1 MAKISVDEELNFT
14 LEKIK
19 QNFSN
24 FSSWYYRSCLFTY
37 AANKLNFDFSKQW
50 KQEYELVENA
60 LFTDPSDQS
69 AWFYHKWL
77 VSTNYGHNM
86 KHSIETNEENIV
98 RINKIVY
105 NSIDSLV
112 IINLSRPIKYKPLV
126 MVYINENFLTELE
139 WNSASNNLMNSIWY
153 SNKLSF
159 SDNKISKISFKPI
172 PTFAINPECVEQI
185 DITNDETEDKQLFIW
200 ERNSRNAD
208 QELGLEENYLESLRC
223 LRQLEP
229 HNKCNFVL
237 FCCKFKFLT
246 N

>member
-1 MAKISVDEELNFT
+1 
-14 LEKIK
+14 
-19 QNFSN
+19 
-24 FSSWYYRSCLFTY
+24 
-37 AANKLNFDFSKQW
+37 
-50 KQEYELVENA
+50 
-60 LFTDPSDQS
+60 
-69 AWFYHKWL
+69 
-77 VSTNYGHNM
+77 M